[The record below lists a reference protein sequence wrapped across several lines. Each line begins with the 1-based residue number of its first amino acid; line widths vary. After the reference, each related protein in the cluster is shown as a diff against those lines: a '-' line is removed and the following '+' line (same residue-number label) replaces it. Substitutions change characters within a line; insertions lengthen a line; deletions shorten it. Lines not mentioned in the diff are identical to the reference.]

1 MACDIR
7 IASQDAKFSA
17 IFVRRGLVPDTA
29 ASATLSEIAGHSV
42 AAEMCLTGRIYDAE
56 WAESHGLVSRIVE
69 SQFLMS
75 EALEFADDI
84 SSNPPLAVKNTKQ
97 LLRSGYRDWVDSVAD
112 EDFYG
117 SPLYDTYDQ
126 KEAVQAFLEKRSPVY
141 KGE

>member
-1 MACDIR
+1 
-7 IASQDAKFSA
+7 
-17 IFVRRGLVPDTA
+17 
-29 ASATLSEIAGHSV
+29 
-42 AAEMCLTGRIYDAE
+42 MCLTGRIYDAE